1 MNLRPYQSAL
11 LDAIATAREQGQNRL
26 LLRAATGTGKT
37 VSFAHLLKHDQ
48 LRAWLE
54 TFPQGERKMLIIAH
68 REELLDQAADKIA
81 HANPDLLVGVEQ
93 GSRRASRFSDVVVAS
108 IQTLTAMGCRRLL
121 ELLRYHTFRVVVYDE
136 CHHASSPT
144 ARTALVH
151 LGFLPPADASDE
163 HSLEAPSYD
172 DVEKMSK
179 ALQGWDDVAP
189 KDRLLVGFTA
199 TPNRSDGVGLSCVFQ
214 TIAFSYPLREAIQDG
229 WLVPITPWVVD
240 TTVALDNVRTNRGD
254 FNQRELADAVNNR
267 ERNLLALH
275 AWRQYAEGRP
285 TLAFTVDVQHAHD
298 LAATFREAGIEA
310 HAISGETPK
319 DERRDTL
326 ARFSAGEIDV
336 ITNCMVLTE
345 GTDLPRT
352 SCILHAKPTK
362 SATLYEQM
370 TGRGLRLFEGK
381 QDCIVIDIVDIA
393 RKHSLMAAPVLYGLP
408 PGLKSDEGKTLGEMA
423 DLFDLFVGKHPGFAA
438 DKLGKVS
445 IERLAVQATTFNVW
459 EIPSLGA
466 FATGRALN
474 WVKTATDTFR
484 LQYPWQDGTE
494 VLEVA
499 PDLLGQFS
507 VSCTLRPTNGGPS
520 RHRTIAQALATAD
533 EAAVIAEAFVKAERA
548 STTTLVDKT
557 ANWRTGPASEKQIKF
572 LQWKRIPIKPR
583 MTKGEAADLI
593 NLARARSGR

>member
-1 MNLRPYQSAL
+1 MNLRPYQTAL
-11 LDAIATAREQGQNRL
+11 LDAIATAREAGQNRL

-54 TFPQGERKMLIIAH
+54 TFPVNQRKMLIIAH
-68 REELLDQAADKIA
+68 REELLEQAAAKITS
-81 HANPDLLVGVEQ
+81 ANPGVMVGIEQ
-93 GSRRASRFSDVVVAS
+93 GDRRANRYSDVVVAS

-121 ELLRYHTFRVVVYDE
+121 ELLRHHTFRVVVYDE

-151 LGFLPPADASDE
+151 LGFLPPADASTE
-163 HSLEAPSYD
+163 SSLEAPSYD

-240 TTVALDNVRTNRGD
+240 STVTLDTVRTNRGD

-285 TLAFTVDVQHAHD
+285 TLAFTVDVAHAHD
-298 LAATFREAGIEA
+298 LADTFREAGIRA
-310 HAISGETPK
+310 QAISGETPK
-319 DERRDTL
+319 EERRETL
-326 ARFSAGEIDV
+326 AAFSSGELDI
-336 ITNCMVLTE
+336 ITNCMILTE

-408 PGLKSDEGKTLGEMA
+408 PGLKSEQGKNLDEMA

-445 IERLAVQATTFNVW
+445 IERLAVQATTFDIW

-466 FATGRALN
+466 FAAGRALN
-474 WVKTATDTFR
+474 WVKTGVDTFR
-484 LQYPWQDGTE
+484 LQYPWQDGVE
-494 VLEVA
+494 VVEVA
-499 PDLLGQFS
+499 PDLLGQFA
-507 VSCTLRPTNGGPS
+507 VSCTLRPAVGPT
-520 RHRTIAQALATAD
+520 RQRTIAAALKTAD
-533 EAAVIAEAFVKAERA
+533 EAATVAEAFVQTERQSVTRLTDKAAGWRGVPA
-548 STTTLVDKT
+548 ST
-557 ANWRTGPASEKQIKF
+557 KQIKF
-572 LQWKRIPIKPR
+572 LQWKRIPIKPGL
-583 MTKGEAADLI
+583 TKGEAADLI
-593 NLARARSGR
+593 TLYRTRSGQ

>member
-1 MNLRPYQSAL
+1 MNLRPYQTAL

-37 VSFAHLLKHDQ
+37 VSFAHLLKHDK

-54 TFPQGERKMLIIAH
+54 TFPEGQRKMLIIAH

-81 HANPDLLVGVEQ
+81 HANPDLFIGVEQ
-93 GSRRASRFSDVVVAS
+93 GARRASRFSDVVVAS

-121 ELLRYHTFRVVVYDE
+121 ELLQHHTFRVVVYDE

-163 HSLEAPSYD
+163 NSLEAPSYD

-240 TTVALDNVRTNRGD
+240 STVALDGVRTNRGD

-298 LAATFREAGIEA
+298 LADTFREAGINA

-336 ITNCMVLTE
+336 ISNCMVLTE

-408 PGLKSDEGKTLGEMA
+408 PGLKSEKGKKLDEIA
-423 DLFDLFVGKHPGFAA
+423 DLFDMFVGKHPGFAA
-438 DKLGKVS
+438 DKMGKVS
-445 IERLAVQATTFNVW
+445 IERLAVRGETFNIW

-466 FATGRALN
+466 FAAGRALN
-474 WVKTATDTFR
+474 WVKTAPDTFR
-484 LQYPWQDGTE
+484 LQYPWQDGVE
-494 VLEVA
+494 VVEVA

-507 VSCTLRPTNGGPS
+507 VSCTLRPAGGGPS
-520 RHRTIAQALATAD
+520 RQRTIAASLASAD
-533 EAAVIAEAFVKAERA
+533 EAATLAEAFVKNERQ
-548 STTTLVDKT
+548 SVTRLTDKN
-557 ANWRTGPASEKQIKF
+557 AGWRGVPASGKQIKF
-572 LQWKRIPIKPR
+572 LQWKRIPIKPGL
-583 MTKGEAADLI
+583 TKGEAADLI